1 MTAKVLE
8 GFSGKLAE
16 QWVATLLTPAFVFW
30 ASGLAIYTHRIGW
43 DNLTKWYSQYPEPL
57 QVGILVI
64 SLCLVA
70 ASAFVAQ
77 RFDTEVLRALEGYWY
92 PRIRL
97 VLQPLIKY
105 QRHRKSKI
113 KKRFNN
119 LDRTLND
126 NTKTLTANNFAEHVQ
141 LERTYRQ
148 FPLKDHDI
156 MPTRLGN
163 ILRAAERRPGDR
175 YGLDAIVCW
184 PRLWLL
190 LPDAVKKDIQDARA
204 ELNNAVRLFLWST
217 LFLVWT
223 IWTWWAIPIAL
234 IAAAFAYCW
243 TLDAAEVYAT
253 LIEAT
258 FDLHRHLLYQALR
271 WDLPKD
277 PKEERRVGK
286 QLTDYLWLGKVIE

>member
-8 GFSGKLAE
+8 GLSGKLAE

-30 ASGLAIYTHRIGW
+30 AGGLAAYTQRIGW

-57 QVGILVI
+57 QIGILVT

-92 PRIRL
+92 PGLRRL
-97 VLQPLIKY
+97 LKPFVKY
-105 QRHRKSKI
+105 QIHRRAKLE
-113 KKRFNN
+113 NCWEP
-119 LDRTLND
+119 L
-126 NTKTLTANNFAEHVQ
+126 NTKLINNTATANDRAEFVQ
-141 LERTYRQ
+141 LDCTLRQ
-148 FPLKDHDI
+148 FPREDHDI

-163 ILRAAERRPGDR
+163 ILRTAERRPGDR

-190 LPDAVKKDIQDARA
+190 LPEPVKKDIQDART
-204 ELNNAVRLFLWST
+204 EINNAVRLFLWST
-217 LFLVWT
+217 LFLIWT

-258 FDLHRHLLYQALR
+258 FDLYRHLLYQALR
-271 WDLPKD
+271 WELPKD
-277 PKEERRVGK
+277 PQEERRVGK

>member
-30 ASGLAIYTHRIGW
+30 AGGLAIYTHRIGW
-43 DNLTKWYSQYPEPL
+43 DSLTKWYSQYPEPL
-57 QVGILVI
+57 QIGILVI
-64 SLCLVA
+64 GLCLVA

-92 PRIRL
+92 PGIRRF
-97 VLQPLIKY
+97 LQPLIKY

-113 KKRFNN
+113 RKRFND
-119 LDRTLND
+119 LDRTLSN
-126 NTKTLTANNFAEHVQ
+126 NTVTLTANNFAEHVQ
-141 LERTYRQ
+141 LDRALRQ
-148 FPLKDHDI
+148 FPREDYDM
-156 MPTRLGN
+156 MPFRIGN
-163 ILRAAERRPGDR
+163 ILRSAERYSGDR

-184 PRLWLL
+184 TRLWLL
-190 LPDAVKKDIQDARA
+190 LPDATKKDIQDSRT
-204 ELNNAVRLFLWST
+204 ELNNAVRLFLWSF

-223 IWTWWAIPIAL
+223 IWSWWAIPISA
-234 IAAAFAYCW
+234 ISAAFAYCW
-243 TLDAAEVYAT
+243 TIDAAEVYVS

-271 WDLPKD
+271 WEIPKD
-277 PKEERRVGK
+277 PNEERRVGK
-286 QLTDYLWLGKVIE
+286 QLTNYLWIGKVDN

>member
-16 QWVATLLTPAFVFW
+16 QWVATLLTPAFIFW
-30 ASGLAIYTHRIGW
+30 AGGLATYTHRLGW
-43 DNLTKWYSQYPEPL
+43 DRLAKWYSQYPEPL
-57 QVGILVI
+57 QVGILVL
-64 SLCLVA
+64 SLCLIA

-92 PRIRL
+92 PGLRR
-97 VLQPLIKY
+97 VLKPFVKY
-105 QRHRKSKI
+105 QINRRI
-113 KKRFNN
+113 KLEKRWEQLNANFFNN
-119 LDRTLND
+119 TITNNDR
-126 NTKTLTANNFAEHVQ
+126 AEFVQ
-141 LERTYRQ
+141 LDCTLRQ
-148 FPLKDHDI
+148 FPREDHDI

>member
-30 ASGLAIYTHRIGW
+30 AGGLAAYTHRIGW

-57 QVGILVI
+57 QIGILVT
-64 SLCLVA
+64 SLCLVT

-92 PRIRL
+92 PGLRRL
-97 VLQPLIKY
+97 LKPFVKY
-105 QRHRKSKI
+105 QIHRRAKLEN
-113 KKRFNN
+113 RWEP
-119 LDRTLND
+119 L
-126 NTKTLTANNFAEHVQ
+126 NTKLINKTAMANDRAEFVQ
-141 LERTYRQ
+141 LDCTLRQ
-148 FPLKDHDI
+148 FPREDHDI
-156 MPTRLGN
+156 MPFRIGN

-190 LPDAVKKDIQDARA
+190 LPEPVKKDIQDART

-223 IWTWWAIPIAL
+223 IWTWWAIPIAV

-271 WDLPKD
+271 WELPKD

-286 QLTDYLWLGKVIE
+286 QLTDYLWLGKVVE